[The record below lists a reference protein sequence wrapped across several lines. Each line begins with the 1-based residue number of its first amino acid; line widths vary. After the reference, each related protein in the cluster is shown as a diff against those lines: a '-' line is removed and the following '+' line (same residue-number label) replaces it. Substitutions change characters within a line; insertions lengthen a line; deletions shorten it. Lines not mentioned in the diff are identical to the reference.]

1 MIYSTKE
8 IEEEQLLNLVDNYNE
23 DMYLRREE
31 VVNMMRVATW
41 CLQNDFTK
49 RPFMSILF
57 KVLEGVVNVEH
68 DLGCFFSNPPLPN
81 RRVQQG

>member
-1 MIYSTKE
+1 M
-8 IEEEQLLNLVDNYNE
+8 LNLVDNYNE
-23 DMYLRREE
+23 DMHLHREE
-31 VVNMMRVATW
+31 VVNTMRVATW

-49 RPFMSILF
+49 RPFMSILV

-81 RRVQQG
+81 KRV